1 MTQIP
6 IVRQILSQPDTGLLA
21 YLNQQLQTPNFSPFK
36 AQFGFHVDECCSQ
49 VTNCEDSREILSS
62 LSLTLKLSIIVDSQ
76 TSEESATLHALEFQE
91 LLDAQIIQW
100 SQNNEKL
107 FQPISDIKGKLSQV
121 SEIPYHGGYL
131 PGFEMTRQFT
141 LTYNAVQPQGKDNNE
156 EQAQA
161 LYNPGERTPI
171 SG

>member
-1 MTQIP
+1 M
-6 IVRQILSQPDTGLLA
+6 
-21 YLNQQLQTPNFSPFK
+21 
-36 AQFGFHVDECCSQ
+36 
-49 VTNCEDSREILSS
+49 
-62 LSLTLKLSIIVDSQ
+62 SIIVDSQ

-141 LTYNAVQPQGKDNNE
+141 LTYNAVQHQGTDNNE

-171 SG
+171 SGQYELINQDSESTGLEVTSTAGHPFPPTREPEQSYKLVDPTKHKA